1 MTGLDEYW
9 GGDIPDPYYSAFC
22 KSAEKQESQ
31 TDPSDSIIIGNEYI
45 TERKLVE
52 FSKLRQQMVKDRFGD
67 DFAKEF
73 TKDPVGIFKS
83 LPRDQKLVIMRKVNT
98 SDSPVEGASAS

>member
-1 MTGLDEYW
+1 M
-9 GGDIPDPYYSAFC
+9 DPN
-22 KSAEKQESQ
+22 ES
-31 TDPSDSIIIGNEYI
+31 IVIGNEVI
-45 TERKLVE
+45 TQRKLVE

-73 TKDPVGIFKS
+73 TKDPIAIFNS
-83 LPRDQKLVIMRKVNT
+83 LPRDQKLVLMCKANT